1 MHFFIY
7 HKKEQASIPVPLSS
21 DIAKN
26 FSIIWINDK
35 SVSQAMTN
43 STLLFLTHLHT
54 SSFLTVF

>member
-26 FSIIWINDK
+26 FSIIWINLCEFALDWTGVVHILPRLCK
-35 SVSQAMTN
+35 I
-43 STLLFLTHLHT
+43 HK
-54 SSFLTVF
+54 